1 MTLQNEMNDSI
12 SMVVRNSV
20 WNSVWNSVSDSV
32 SDSVNTKLSTYDFAK
47 QNK

>member
-12 SMVVRNSV
+12 SMVVR
-20 WNSVWNSVSDSV
+20 NSVSDSV

>member
-20 WNSVWNSVSDSV
+20 WNSV
-32 SDSVNTKLSTYDFAK
+32 NTKLSTYDFAK

>member
-20 WNSVWNSVSDSV
+20 WNSVWNSV
-32 SDSVNTKLSTYDFAK
+32 NTKLSTYDFAK